1 MPLTHDQVAAIG
13 ADVVR
18 QFSEPLKFI
27 GVMASRGGSTRVE
40 VIVAVT
46 GCHNEPCRFLWTC
59 RDGTAQRSNQIFGP
73 RSSVS
78 CRTITP

>member
-40 VIVAVT
+40 VMVAVRGAITSRVDFSEPVGT
-46 GCHNEPCRFLWTC
+46 GPLNAR
-59 RDGTAQRSNQIFGP
+59 I
-73 RSSVS
+73 RSSD
-78 CRTITP
+78 RAPA

>member
-40 VIVAVT
+40 VMVAVT
-46 GCHNEPCRFLWTC
+46 GCHNEPCRFL
-59 RDGTAQRSNQIFGP
+59 
-73 RSSVS
+73 
-78 CRTITP
+78 